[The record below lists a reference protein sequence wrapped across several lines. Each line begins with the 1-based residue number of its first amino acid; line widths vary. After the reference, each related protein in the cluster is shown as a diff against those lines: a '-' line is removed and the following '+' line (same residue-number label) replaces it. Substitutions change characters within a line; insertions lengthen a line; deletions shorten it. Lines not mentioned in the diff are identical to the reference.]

1 MIPDASPDAL
11 NLLNQ
16 LLQLNPDK
24 RLSADQALRHPYVR
38 RLFDSFINKNYCI
51 SKIVQFFKAALISRR
66 HRILVLHT
74 ERLSTEKSGRFKAV
88 NWSNFVFIS
97 CTVTQFLVFI

>member
-11 NLLNQ
+11 NLLNL

-38 RLFDSFINKNYCI
+38 KLVDLKQNIIYFYF
-51 SKIVQFFKAALISRR
+51 V
-66 HRILVLHT
+66 VLHHK
-74 ERLSTEKSGRFKAV
+74 STLAVVIIGHMNPMLKLFKHH
-88 NWSNFVFIS
+88 FVFAN
-97 CTVTQFLVFI
+97 QLM